1 MDSIEADYENLR
13 GVLPKGEY
21 QELDNQVLGQLL
33 RTLNPDELKKVTATA
48 ATLVATNRENY
59 AQIHEGEQAK
69 IGSITNRWELFNE

>member
-1 MDSIEADYENLR
+1 MRDRETAWIPFGGAAI
-13 GVLPKGEY
+13 
-21 QELDNQVLGQLL
+21 
-33 RTLNPDELKKVTATA
+33 TATA